1 LLSFALKNLLALHST
16 AEGGVWGFS
25 CAEDKQGPA
34 GPLEMAAEIGIIMSP
49 V

>member
-1 LLSFALKNLLALHST
+1 LLSFTAENLLALHSI

-34 GPLEMAAEIGIIMSP
+34 GPLEMAAEIGIIVSP